1 MVITVS
7 MPLIRE
13 CDVSQ
18 CIYNLNAACH
28 AKAITVGD
36 GVMPGCDTFM
46 KGSAHVKNSTIHAG
60 VGACKVS
67 ICSFNT
73 DFECFAEGIS
83 VAGQGE
89 MIHCMTYVPRK

>member
-1 MVITVS
+1 MEITVE
-7 MPLIRE
+7 MPLISE
-13 CDVSQ
+13 CDATHCV
-18 CIYNLNAACH
+18 YNLNSACH

-46 KGSAHVKNSTIHAG
+46 KGSGHVKNSSINGG

-67 ICSFNT
+67 VCSFNT

-83 VAGQGE
+83 IAQQGD
-89 MIHCMTYVPRK
+89 MIHCMTYLPHR